1 MRPLEGTRGLG
12 LRQGSVDREPWDAE
26 VVSDGF
32 WSPNHTMVCLTLAT
46 RGCWGV
52 VLSFLVCFELLPTT
66 WHCLAPSAL
75 G

>member
-32 WSPNHTMVCLTLAT
+32 WSPSHSMVCLTLDT
-46 RGCWGV
+46 GGRWGV
-52 VLSFLVCFELLPTT
+52 LRD
-66 WHCLAPSAL
+66 
-75 G
+75 